1 MNVPQEWLL
10 SYCDPGL
17 DTAQLEARLTDSGT
31 KVEAIHQV
39 GPPSS
44 EGFVVGLV
52 LERTQHPDA
61 DRLGVC
67 RVDLG
72 EPEPIQIVCGA
83 PNVAGGQFVA
93 VARVGAVMPGGMK
106 IKKAKLRGV
115 ESNGMICSSKE
126 LDLGLDSDG
135 ILVLATVAE
144 GKTAGL
150 EVGAGLPATNP
161 LAGVNAGA
169 LRPGAPLA
177 GVLPLGGPMIELEV
191 TPNRPDSLGI
201 YEVARELHAAT
212 GAPLAPAP
220 WQGVQ
225 LPPSITASTDPQGRP
240 TASSAGL
247 QVTVSDER
255 CQRFTA
261 IVYENVQVGPSPPW
275 LAQRLVA
282 AGQRPINNVVDITN
296 YVMLETGQPLHA
308 FDLDRVAGGTLDVH
322 AAAPGTKLTTLDEVE
337 REVPEGT
344 LLISDADG
352 PTSVAGIIGGARSEV
367 LPTTTRVAI
376 EVATWHGPS
385 IHTASWAM
393 AVRTE
398 ASTRFEKSLPVEQ
411 ALDAQRRALQLMEQ
425 LAGAT
430 PVGSMIDLGVRTIP
444 APVLQLPGSFCKRVL
459 GYDVPESR
467 QIQLLRAIDLGVES
481 SGTGVLT
488 VTIPSKRRNDLTRPI
503 DLIEEISRLDG
514 LANVPATLPAGRPAG
529 RLTTRQR
536 ADRALQD
543 LLVGRGLLEVVGWS
557 FGNTDQL
564 DKLGLPN
571 DDPLRKAV
579 LVRNPMSS
587 ELGQLRTTLAPSL
600 LEVAQRNTARGFR
613 DLRLFELGTTYEAAP
628 QSDLPIERRSLGILL
643 TGDLTIPTWKDQTPA
658 KADAS
663 AVLELLRAISA
674 LLRVELTIDQSV
686 VAAHLHPGRGATVR
700 LGEVAVGIV
709 GELHPRIAALYDLA
723 APVAFLEL
731 DVSALLDAMPG
742 RPQYQPF
749 ATFPPVTQDLAVV
762 VDETI
767 PAQQIVD
774 AARSGGT
781 ALLRDVSV
789 FDVYTGPGVDEGK
802 RSLALR
808 LTFRAEDRTLTEE
821 EASKARGKI
830 LSALEKQVGAVARG

>member
-17 DTAQLEARLTDSGT
+17 TTAQLEERLTDSGT

-39 GPPSS
+39 GPPSA
-44 EGFVVGLV
+44 EGFQVGLV
-52 LERTQHPDA
+52 LERAQHPDA

-67 RVDLG
+67 QVDLG
-72 EPEPIQIVCGA
+72 EDEPVQIVCGA
-83 PNVAGGQFVA
+83 PNVGAGQFVP

-115 ESNGMICSSKE
+115 ASNGMICSAKE
-126 LDLGLDSDG
+126 LELGLESDG
-135 ILVLATVAE
+135 ILVLATIDGDA
-144 GKTAGL
+144 AGL
-150 EVGAGLPATNP
+150 QNGSGLPATAP
-161 LAGVNAGA
+161 ISGVKARA
-169 LRPGAPLA
+169 LTPGAPLA
-177 GVLPLGGPMIELEV
+177 NVLPLGGPAIELEV

-220 WQGVQ
+220 WAKVE
-225 LPPSITASTDPQGRP
+225 LPPVAASSTDADGRP
-240 TASSAGL
+240 TAAASGL
-247 QVTVSDER
+247 QVTLSDSTR
-255 CQRFTA
+255 CERFTA
-261 IVYENVQVGPSPPW
+261 IVYADVQVGPSPPW

-322 AAAPGTKLTTLDEVE
+322 AAVAGTTITTLDEVE
-337 REVPEGT
+337 REVPAGT

-385 IHTASWAM
+385 IHSASWAM

-398 ASTRFEKSLPVEQ
+398 ASSRFEKSLPVEQ
-411 ALDAQRRALQLMEQ
+411 VLDAQRRALQLMGE

-430 PVGSMIDLGVRTIP
+430 PVGEMIDLGTRSIP
-444 APVLQLPGSFCKRVL
+444 APVLQLPSSLVKRFL
-459 GYDVPESR
+459 GYDVPEAR
-467 QIQLLRAIDLGVES
+467 QVELLRAIDLGVES
-481 SGTGVLT
+481 SGTGILT
-488 VTIPSKRRNDLTRPI
+488 VTIPPRRRNDLTRPI
-503 DLIEEISRLDG
+503 DLVEEISRLDG

-529 RLTTRQR
+529 RLTARQR

-557 FGNTDQL
+557 FGNTEQL
-564 DKLGLPN
+564 DKLGLPES
-571 DDPLRKAV
+571 DPLRQAV
-579 LVRNPMSS
+579 VVRNPMSS

-600 LEVAQRNTARGFR
+600 LEVAQRNTARGVR
-613 DLRLFELGTTYEAAP
+613 DLGLFELGTTYHPSGGE
-628 QSDLPIERRSLGILL
+628 LPIEHRTLAILL
-643 TGDLTIPTWKDQTPA
+643 TGSLTAPTWKDQSPTQ
-658 KADAS
+658 ADAS
-663 AVLELLRAISA
+663 AALEFLRAVGA
-674 LLRVELTIDQSV
+674 LLRVPLTIDQSV
-686 VAAHLHPGRGATVR
+686 VPAHLHPGRGATIR
-700 LGEVAVGIV
+700 LGDTAIGLV
-709 GELHPRIAALYDLA
+709 GELHPRIAATYDLG

-731 DVSALLDAMPG
+731 DAGAVLDAMPG

-749 ATFPPVTQDLAVV
+749 ATFPPITQDLAVV
-762 VDETI
+762 VDAEI

-774 AARSGGT
+774 AARAGGT

-789 FDVYTGPGVDEGK
+789 FDVYTGTGVPEGK

-830 LSALEKQVGAVARG
+830 LGSLEQQVGAVARG